1 MRDKDISK
9 NLTEVLPNS
18 IKKKR
23 KGVLG
28 VIKVMLNPKEFFRV
42 TSCNL
47 GVSHCDMNF
56 HVCTMNKC
64 VC

>member
-28 VIKVMLNPKEFFRV
+28 VIKVMLNPKEFFRKIRDTV
-42 TSCNL
+42 I
-47 GVSHCDMNF
+47 
-56 HVCTMNKC
+56 
-64 VC
+64 